1 MSILN
6 VENLS
11 FSFGNEILFK
21 NISFRLLKQEHV
33 GLVGTNGCGKTTLF
47 NLITGKLIPD
57 EGKITKSSS
66 ISIGYLDQYTKLDEG
81 FTIRQVLKSAFH
93 KLYNIE
99 KEMILIGDKLS
110 RCSESE
116 TKQLLK
122 KFENLQNTLVTE
134 DFYNIDKQIDYVA
147 NGLGI
152 DILGMNTCVESL
164 SGGQRTKIKLAKLL
178 LEKSD
183 ILLLDEPTN
192 YLDKE
197 HVDWLSKY
205 LENYPNSFI
214 VISHDVEFLNRITNV
229 IYHIEFACIKR
240 YPGNYD
246 NFLKLKEK
254 NRKEYIKQYNMQQ
267 KEIRKMEEFI
277 SKNIARA
284 STSKLAKSRRKKL
297 NKINKLEKPKEI
309 RKPSFSFNTTRYSSD
324 LVFKCSNID
333 IGYTYPILKNINLK
347 LNRGEKIAIIG
358 CNGVG
363 KSTLLKTIMGKLPP
377 LKGQIKLGQFLYPA
391 YFEQEVK
398 VKDYTPLQEVWNE
411 FPKMREKD
419 VRQALARC
427 GLTEKHIRQ
436 KMSNL
441 SGGEQSKVRLCKLML
456 KPSNWLLLD
465 EPTNHLD
472 VHAKEALKEELKS
485 YAGTILIVS
494 HEKKFYENW
503 VTDVWDME
511 KYTGRE
517 LFKDINL

>member
-11 FSFGNEILFK
+11 FSFGDEILFK
-21 NISFRLLKQEHV
+21 NISFRLLKEEHI
-33 GLVGTNGCGKTTLF
+33 GLVGVNGCGKTTFL
-47 NLITGKLIPD
+47 NILTGKLIPD
-57 EGKITKSSS
+57 KGKITRPSS
-66 ISIGYLDQYTKLDEG
+66 ISIGYLDQHTELGEG
-81 FTIRQVLKSAFH
+81 LTIREVLKSAFH
-93 KLYNIE
+93 KLYIIE
-99 KEMILIGDKLS
+99 KEMISIGDNLS
-110 RCSESE
+110 RCSEGE

-122 KFENLQNTLVTE
+122 KFEDLQNTLVAK
-134 DFYNIDKQIDYVA
+134 DFYNINKQIDYVA
-147 NGLGI
+147 NGLGL
-152 DILGMNTCVESL
+152 DVLGMDTPVENL
-164 SGGQRTKIKLAKLL
+164 SGGQRTKVKLAKLL

-183 ILLLDEPTN
+183 LLLLDEPTN

-197 HVDWLSKY
+197 HVDWLGRY

-229 IYHIEFACIKR
+229 IYHIEFACMKR

-254 NRKEYIKQYNMQQ
+254 NRELYIKQYNNQQ
-267 KEIRKMEEFI
+267 KEIRKLEEFI

-297 NKINKLEKPKEI
+297 NKMNKLEKPKELK
-309 RKPSFSFNTTRYSSD
+309 KPSFSFNTARCSSD
-324 LVFKCSNID
+324 LVFRCSGMD
-333 IGYTYPILKNINLK
+333 IGYTYPILKNIDLT
-347 LNRGEKIAIIG
+347 LNRREKIAITG

-363 KSTLLKTIMGKLPP
+363 KSTLLKTILGKLSP
-377 LKGQIKLGQFLYPA
+377 LNGQIKLGQFLYPA

-398 VKDYTPLQEVWNE
+398 VKDMTPLQEVWNE
-411 FPKMREKD
+411 FPKMSEKEI
-419 VRQALARC
+419 RQVLARC

-436 KMSNL
+436 KMFKL

-485 YAGTILIVS
+485 YTGTILIVS
-494 HEKKFYENW
+494 HEKEFYEDW
-503 VTDVWDME
+503 VTDVWNME
-511 KYTGRE
+511 KYSNKE
-517 LFKDINL
+517 LLNNIIL